1 VSPRRYRLGLAAAF
15 CAAVW
20 GQACAQQAPAKAAA
34 PAEQPAPAPV
44 ADPPPPYE
52 PQLLRLAELMGALSY
67 LRDLCGAHDADAFHA
82 KMANL
87 LEAEAKSETRK
98 ESLAGAYN
106 NGFRGYELSY
116 RVCTPAAHEII
127 ARFLDEAARISTDV
141 ANRYGG

>member
-1 VSPRRYRLGLAAAF
+1 MSWRLCRLAMAAAVY
-15 CAAVW
+15 AAVSR
-20 GQACAQQAPAKAAA
+20 QAYAQQAAAKPPP
-34 PAEQPAPAPV
+34 PAEQPAPA
-44 ADPPPPYE
+44 AEPPPPYE

-87 LEAEAKSETRK
+87 LEVEAKSETRK

-116 RVCTPAAHEII
+116 RVCTPAAREII
-127 ARFLDEAARISTDV
+127 ARFLDEAAKISTDV